1 VSKLAPLY
9 VDIQNSQADI
19 GTSGTPII
27 AQTKNNPPTNNQLWQ
42 FVPEGNNG
50 GYGYIQ
56 SALPGVNT
64 GNRPLVLDI
73 QYARSTDRT
82 PVVAAAK
89 NNPPTNNQFWQFV
102 PDGTDDGYGY
112 IISKLPRERGGS
124 LVLDIPD
131 ANSAARTKLI
141 VSHENNP
148 TGQPPSPN
156 QAWKTEDCQVQGT
169 VNGNKMTEKT
179 TERGRN
185 HH

>member
-9 VDIQNSQADI
+9 VDIQDSQADT

-27 AQTKNNPPTNNQLWQ
+27 TQAKNNPPTNNQLWQ
-42 FVPEGNNG
+42 FMPEGTNG

-82 PVVAAAK
+82 PVVVAAK
-89 NNPPTNNQFWQFV
+89 NNPPTDNQLWQLV
-102 PDGTDDGYGY
+102 PDGTNDGYSY
-112 IISKLPRERGGS
+112 LISKLPREAGGS

-141 VSHENNP
+141 VSQENNP
-148 TGQPPSPN
+148 TGQQASPN
-156 QAWKTEDCQVQGT
+156 QIWQQQACPQT
-169 VNGNKMTEKT
+169 VNGKKMTN
-179 TERGRN
+179 RGRR